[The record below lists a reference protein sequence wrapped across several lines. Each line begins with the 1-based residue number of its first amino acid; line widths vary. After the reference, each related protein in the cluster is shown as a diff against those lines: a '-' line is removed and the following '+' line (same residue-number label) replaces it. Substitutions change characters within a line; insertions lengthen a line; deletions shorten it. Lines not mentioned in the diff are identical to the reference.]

1 MELDWVELR
10 HFRSYAQLRLEP
22 DQGVNVLVG
31 PNGSGKSNFVEAVA
45 YLATLRS
52 LRGLPEEALVAD
64 TEQHAVVRG
73 QVSRRDAASLIEVE
87 VPRRGRRR
95 VQVNRQRLARSAE
108 LLGHLRAVAFLPD
121 DLDVVKRGPA
131 NRRAFLDQTA
141 VQLWPL
147 AHSEQQDFE
156 RALRQRN
163 AFLRQAAG
171 RPDGTTLEV
180 WDARLSQ
187 AGAKLMERRA
197 RAAAAIRDEVERNY
211 RRLAG
216 DAVEVA
222 MQYRSS
228 WGGQLDPEVS
238 IDERE
243 TVLRGALGA
252 ARRQDAER
260 GTTTVG
266 PHRDEPVYLLEGAD
280 TRTHASQGEQ
290 RTLAL
295 ALRLGAHFAVEA
307 VVGEAPLLLLDD
319 VFSELDG
326 ARAEALGGALPAAQT
341 FITTARER
349 DVPVSGRVWKV
360 AEGRVT

>member
-10 HFRSYAQLRLEP
+10 HFRSYRQLRLEP
-22 DQGVNVLVG
+22 DHGVNVLVG

-52 LRGLPEEALVAD
+52 LRGAPEETLIAD
-64 TEQHAVVRG
+64 TQEQAVVRG
-73 QVSRRDAASLIEVE
+73 QVSRRDVRSLIEVE

-108 LLGHLRAVAFLPD
+108 LLGHLRVVAFLPD

-163 AFLRQAAG
+163 AFLRQAGG
-171 RPDGTTLEV
+171 RPDGSTLEV
-180 WDARLSQ
+180 WDGRLSQ
-187 AGAKLMERRA
+187 AGAKVIERRG
-197 RAAAAIRDEVERNY
+197 RATAAIQEEVERSY

-216 DAVEVA
+216 EPVEVV
-222 MQYRSS
+222 MEYRSS
-228 WGGQLDPEVS
+228 WAGQLATGAS
-238 IDERE
+238 IEE
-243 TVLRGALGA
+243 YEAALRGALGA
-252 ARRQDAER
+252 ARPQDAER

-266 PHRDEPVYLLEGAD
+266 PHRDEPVYLLGGAD

-307 VVGEAPLLLLDD
+307 MMGEPPVLLLDD

-326 ARAEALGGALPAAQT
+326 ARAEALGGTLPRAQT
-341 FITTARER
+341 FITTAREG